1 MVLRFGLK
9 RNWRLLQMTKINLNF
24 EFDDD
29 DGIETSEDFM
39 LYLLDL
45 LTEGHLLPVVD
56 QAFENQRATY
66 H

>member
-1 MVLRFGLK
+1 MKNTYTEKDWEGT
-9 RNWRLLQMTKINLNF
+9 QMTKISLNF

>member
-1 MVLRFGLK
+1 
-9 RNWRLLQMTKINLNF
+9 MTKINLNF